1 MYKPPTINNQLE
13 EFQFLIEIQTVINI
27 WQLVNHRRV
36 WQLNK
41 IVDYKI
47 LKQPYFIPIK
57 VVWRFCIL
65 TKYSLES
72 FVDLYN
78 KYNKNTMLQCSLL
91 CYKNCVNVFDRLNNS
106 DKEINRIRD
115 MLNSYPLDLSKSDA
129 NIAQKQINE
138 SGLSNLTTD
147 LL

>member
-1 MYKPPTINNQLE
+1 MYKPPVIDNIIE
-13 EFQFLIEIQTVINI
+13 DFQFLIEIQTVINI

-41 IVDYKI
+41 IVGYEI
-47 LKQPYFIPIK
+47 LKQPYFIPVKI
-57 VVWRFCIL
+57 VWRFCIL

-78 KYNKNTMLQCSLL
+78 KFNKNTMLGCSLL
-91 CYKNCVNVFDRLNNS
+91 SYKNCVSVFDRLNNS

-115 MLNSYPLDLSKSDA
+115 MLNSYALDLSKSDA

-138 SGLSNLTTD
+138 SGLSNLTTG